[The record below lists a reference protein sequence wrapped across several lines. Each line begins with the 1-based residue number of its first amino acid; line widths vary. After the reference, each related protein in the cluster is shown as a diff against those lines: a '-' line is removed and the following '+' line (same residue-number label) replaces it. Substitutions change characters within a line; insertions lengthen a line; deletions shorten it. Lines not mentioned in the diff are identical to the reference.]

1 MEATSTEDATLK
13 RPQRR
18 KRIAI
23 VGPVD
28 PFRGGIAKH
37 TTQVALALN
46 MRSDIEVCV
55 FSFRSLYPK
64 RLFPGKNERCDKAR
78 APENLDARYMINTVN
93 PLSWLRAV
101 HEIRDW
107 RADEVIIPAWTFFVA
122 PCLGVI
128 ARMCKRNGAAIAMIV
143 HNVADH
149 EEGRWKAWFSNFQ
162 IRAADRFL
170 THGTALADALSQLGL
185 SAPIHIRP
193 HPIFEQYPDATGA
206 LPPRAPLELLYI
218 GFVRP
223 YKGVDIAIRGL
234 AASRRRD
241 VRLSIVGEFWE
252 GRADTDALIEQ
263 LGLSDLVEVVDRYV
277 SDGEAAEY
285 FARADAVI
293 LPYRS
298 ASGSGVVPLAY
309 RYGVPVIVSD
319 LPGLTEV
326 VYHGKTGWI
335 APVGSPKAIAELLNC
350 EVTREAA
357 AGMRSSIAQA
367 CREMSWDRFVE
378 CLYREPSTQN
388 YAG

>member
-13 RPQRR
+13 RPHRR

-46 MRSDIEVCV
+46 ARSDIEVCV

-64 RLFPGKNERCDKAR
+64 HLFPGKNERCDKTR
-78 APENLDARYMINTVN
+78 APENLDISYIINTVN

-101 HEIRDW
+101 RKIRDW
-107 RADEVIIPAWTFFVA
+107 RADEVVIPAWTFFVA

-128 ARMCKRNGAAIAMIV
+128 ARMCKRNGAAVSMIV

-149 EEGRWKAWFSNFQ
+149 EEDRWKVWLSNFQ

-206 LPPRAPLELLYI
+206 LSPRAPLELLYF

-223 YKGVDIAIRGL
+223 YKGLDVALRGL
-234 AASRRRD
+234 AASGRRD

-252 GRADTDALIEQ
+252 GRKDTDALIER
-263 LGLSDLVEVVDRYV
+263 LDISDLVEIVDRYV

-285 FARADAVI
+285 FARADVVI

-309 RYGVPVIVSD
+309 RYGAPVIVSD

-326 VYHGKTGWI
+326 VDDGETGWVTP
-335 APVGSPKAIAELLNC
+335 AGSPKAIAELLNC
-350 EVTREAA
+350 EVTRETA
-357 AGMRSSIAQA
+357 AGMRSSIADVR
-367 CREMSWDRFVE
+367 REMNWNRFVE
-378 CLYREPSTQN
+378 CLYPEQS
-388 YAG
+388 A